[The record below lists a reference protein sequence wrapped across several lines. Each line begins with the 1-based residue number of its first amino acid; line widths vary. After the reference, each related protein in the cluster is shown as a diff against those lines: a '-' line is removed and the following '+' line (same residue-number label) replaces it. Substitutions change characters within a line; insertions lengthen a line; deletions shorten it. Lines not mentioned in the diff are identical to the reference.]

1 MRKFRGFKGFRRGT
15 TFKTISKQQ
24 EQDCELSRN
33 QYNPMKLSWNSFKI
47 SIAGARLS
55 HLVQKDKIW
64 DHGTMIETV
73 KIIFN
78 QVQSAREGNETQ
90 TLSKYMTPPA
100 YSAFKK
106 QLQELQV
113 KDKSWP
119 VYHPVIKE
127 VAVLEVSPAKLN
139 AHDHFT
145 ALVRETEIPVDDDAN
160 KKIVIQ
166 DFSEQ
171 WVFVRQ
177 GDWWLLDG
185 IRK

>member
-1 MRKFRGFKGFRRGT
+1 
-15 TFKTISKQQ
+15 
-24 EQDCELSRN
+24 
-33 QYNPMKLSWNSFKI
+33 MKLSWNSFKI

-78 QVQSAREGNETQ
+78 QVQHAREGNETQ
-90 TLSKYMTPPA
+90 TLCKYMTPPA

-106 QLQELQV
+106 RLQEFQMRG
-113 KDKSWP
+113 KRWP
-119 VYHPVIKE
+119 VNHPVIKE
-127 VAVLEVSPAKLN
+127 VAVLEVSPAKHN
-139 AHDHFT
+139 GHDHFT
-145 ALVRETEIPVDDDAN
+145 ALVRETEIPVNDDAN
-160 KKIVIQ
+160 QKKIIH
-166 DFSEQ
+166 DISEQ